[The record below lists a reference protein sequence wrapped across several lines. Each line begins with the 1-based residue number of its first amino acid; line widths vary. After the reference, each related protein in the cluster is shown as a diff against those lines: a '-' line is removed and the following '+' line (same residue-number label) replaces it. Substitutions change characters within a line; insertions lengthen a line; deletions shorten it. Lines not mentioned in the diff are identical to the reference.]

1 MTHERLPLTGSLL
14 TLGLVL
20 SSLALPTTASAQSLG
35 VCNSFY
41 SSGFSLSEGK
51 VNPPQAA
58 MSKPAKGNVFKE
70 PNFGTCMVRGTD
82 HANEQP
88 STFARNDYSRRQ
100 AFNAD
105 SSRFI
110 VYSNDGWWHLY
121 NANTLQHI
129 SRLSPRAVNPSTP
142 AQYHMAG
149 DAEPQWHPTDP
160 NSLYYLPTNGGTT
173 LLKLDV
179 RDNSYEVAANF
190 SGKLPSW
197 GSAARHIWTK
207 SEGSPSAD
215 GRYWG
220 FQVEDANFRLL
231 GYMVWDL
238 QENRLAGS
246 MQSSSRPDHSSMS
259 ASGRWFVPSSDSTGT
274 WAWSRDFKTKKK
286 LLHKSE
292 HSDLALGPNG
302 EDYFVAIDYQSD
314 KGDVFFVDIDACPSV
329 PASASDAPLC
339 PRTTLFPTYANGSS
353 AALHVSGKGFSKPGW
368 AVISTY
374 ATKASRDGSWPWYT
388 NKIFAVELKANPRV
402 YPIAYTRA
410 AGGGYWAEPHAS
422 VSRDFSRVIFNS
434 NWGKS
439 GEDIDSYIVHLPAS
453 ALPGGTTPTPP
464 PAPPAISTGGNL
476 PASSLAQAGNSG
488 APAQGSGLAA
498 TPVPATGTAV
508 APLPLVVTPPS
519 RDDAHEARTTRHSI
533 SIRPPALRFLQRS
546 LAGLEREDAGETA
559 SQASVRRSSYLAPLL
574 MLPGVGWSAHLGWN
588 SWPLLRPLLER
599 ARDGD

>member
-1 MTHERLPLTGSLL
+1 MTHARLPLTGSLL
-14 TLGLVL
+14 SLGLVF
-20 SSLALPTTASAQSLG
+20 SAFALPATASAQSLG

-41 SSGFSLSEGK
+41 PSGYSVPQGK
-51 VNPPQAA
+51 LNPPQPAL
-58 MSKPAKGNVFKE
+58 SKPAKGNRFKE
-70 PNFGTCMVRGTD
+70 PSFGTCMVRATD
-82 HANEQP
+82 HAAEAP

-105 SSRFI
+105 NSRFI

-121 NANTLQHI
+121 DASTLKHI
-129 SRLSPRAVNPSTP
+129 HRLSPRAVNPSTP

-160 NSLYYLPTNGGTT
+160 NALYYLPTNGGTT

-179 RDNSYEVAANF
+179 RNNSYQVAADF
-190 SGKLPSW
+190 AGKLPSW
-197 GSAARHIWTK
+197 GSTARHIWTK

-238 QENRLAGS
+238 QQNRLAGS
-246 MQSSSRPDHSSMS
+246 IQNSSRPDHSSMS
-259 ASGRWFVPSSDSTGT
+259 ASGRWFVSSSDSNGT

-302 EDYFVAIDYQSD
+302 QDYYVAIDYQSD
-314 KGDVFFVDIDACPSV
+314 KGDVFFVDIDACPAV
-329 PASASDAPLC
+329 PASATSAPLC
-339 PRTTLFPTYANGSS
+339 PRTTLFPTYENGSS
-353 AALHVSGKGFSKPGW
+353 AALHVSGKGFGKPGW

-388 NKIFAVELKANPRV
+388 NKIFAVELKANPRI
-402 YPIAYTRA
+402 YPLAYTRA

-439 GEDIDSYIVHLPAS
+439 GEDIDSYVVHIPTS
-453 ALPGGTTPTPP
+453 ALPGGSA
-464 PAPPAISTGGNL
+464 PAAPVIGTGGNQPAAQL
-476 PASSLAQAGNSG
+476 PATPRSQ
-488 APAQGSGLAA
+488 APAQDGASTAQPAA
-498 TPVPATGTAV
+498 SDPVADGGKG
-508 APLPLVVTPPS
+508 
-519 RDDAHEARTTRHSI
+519 AREDVRSNERAIT
-533 SIRPPALRFLQRS
+533 IRPPALQF
-546 LAGLEREDAGETA
+546 LERLQAVPKPAPERRVETRRA
-559 SQASVRRSSYLAPLL
+559 SYIAPLL
-574 MLPGVGWSAHLGWN
+574 ALPGIGWSAQLGWT
-588 SWPLLRPLLER
+588 SWPLLRSVFDTT
-599 ARDGD
+599 RDRD